1 MFGIT
6 KNMFTVLSTSIV
18 TTSSHRKCVSLSNQ
32 KSMTQPA
39 LGGITIN
46 DDVSVRNAIHVNKV
60 MFGILSHIAVKIENI

>member
-18 TTSSHRKCVSLSNQ
+18 TTSSHRQCVSLSNQ
-32 KSMTQPA
+32 KFMTQPA

-60 MFGILSHIAVKIENI
+60 MFEILSHIAVKIENI

>member
-1 MFGIT
+1 
-6 KNMFTVLSTSIV
+6 MFTVLSTSIV

-32 KSMTQPA
+32 KFMTQPA

-46 DDVSVRNAIHVNKV
+46 EDVSVRNAIHVKKV